1 MSLQDALAITE
12 RIVVGFEA
20 LNNLNEVLIVAVN
33 LEEDCRLL
41 SEKKAKLQTDILTL
55 QKEKEETILKVK
67 TLSNQTQTDFTK
79 QANLYEQQINELQT
93 TIQTLESKKNTLDR
107 DITQKEK
114 QREKEFLLE
123 LNLKEKTLKEKVLN
137 VQRELQQAEQKLEQT
152 MVALAEIKT
161 KI

>member
-1 MSLQDALAITE
+1 MTAS
-12 RIVVGFEA
+12 
-20 LNNLNEVLIVAVN
+20 
-33 LEEDCRLL
+33 
-41 SEKKAKLQTDILTL
+41 KKAKLQTDILTL